1 MSPGRLP
8 SGVTAD
14 ACALALALAAP
25 AAWLAG
31 AAAALGVLAGG
42 ALALLT
48 FRWLATRALAVTA
61 GDARGA
67 WAIGAG
73 IRLAA
78 LAAASAVLL
87 GLEWAHPVA
96 LLAGPAVVPFPVN
109 DHGLRRPGQGDRS

>member
-1 MSPGRLP
+1 MSPGRLT
-8 SGVTAD
+8 SRVTAD

-42 ALALLT
+42 ALALLN

-96 LLAGPAVVPFPVN
+96 LLAGLAVLPCAVIVE
-109 DHGLRRPGQGDRS
+109 GLRDAGGER